1 MHNTVCM
8 HSASHLSYPV
18 LLGTSSTPI
27 LHTDCKVRAGF
38 PSPAEDFAVK
48 RLELSDLLV
57 EHPQATYIMRVR
69 GLSALSFGIDDNDWV
84 IVDRAI
90 RPRHLHLVIAELDGE
105 FTLKQFF
112 NSKGVVKLKSG
123 NQAFPDI
130 VPKEPQELKIWGVV
144 RNSVKTFV

>member
-1 MHNTVCM
+1 MVAIGGQH
-8 HSASHLSYPV
+8 
-18 LLGTSSTPI
+18 G
-27 LHTDCKVRAGF
+27 
-38 PSPAEDFAVK
+38 FAV
-48 RLELSDLLV
+48 RLL
-57 EHPQATYIMRVR
+57 
-69 GLSALSFGIDDNDWV
+69 
-84 IVDRAI
+84 
-90 RPRHLHLVIAELDGE
+90 IAELDGE